1 MQESSNYLS
10 KSELPIETGTE
21 NIWHA
26 LQEVADPE
34 FPVSIVDMGLVY
46 GVKKKGRKVV
56 VDLTFT
62 SMGCPCME
70 MIIMD
75 IQTRVRKEP
84 DIDDVQIEIVWD
96 PPWTLDKLSQRAVA
110 QLSVWGVSV

>member
-1 MQESSNYLS
+1 MQKLRIDPSESG
-10 KSELPIETGTE
+10 LPIEPGTE
-21 NIWHA
+21 NIWQA

-46 GVKKKGRKVV
+46 GVKKKGSQATI
-56 VDLTFT
+56 DLTFT

-75 IQTRVRKEP
+75 IQTRLKKES
-84 DIDDVQIEIVWD
+84 DIEDVQIEIVWD
-96 PPWTLDKLSQRAVA
+96 PPWTPGKLSRRAVD

>member
-1 MQESSNYLS
+1 MQET
-10 KSELPIETGTE
+10 KRQISESGLPIEQGTE
-21 NIWHA
+21 NIWQA

-34 FPVSIVDMGLVY
+34 FPVSVVDMGLVY
-46 GVKKKGRKVV
+46 GIKKKGRKVT

-75 IQTRVRKEP
+75 IQNRLKKEP
-84 DIDDVQIEIVWD
+84 NIDAVDVEIVWD
-96 PPWTLDKLSQRAVA
+96 PPWTPEKLSSHAVD